1 MKIKHLFVIIL
12 LSATIPVY
20 SQDATANN
28 AEKEAAYTKTINSRA
43 EKIVNNIDVQDD
55 AKKARLVKII
65 ADQYRNLNTI
75 HTSRDEKVKAIKA
88 SGAEKNTTD
97 TKIKAAEDEANVQLG
112 RLHQTYL
119 TQLSTELTPEQVD
132 AVKDGMT
139 YGVLP
144 LTYKGYQEMIPA
156 LNDDQKQQ
164 IKIWLTEAREHAMD
178 AESSEK
184 KHWWFGKYKG
194 RINNYLS
201 NAGYDLKK
209 EGDAWEKRRQEAK
222 EKAKNQN

>member
-12 LSATIPVY
+12 LSATIPAY
-20 SQDATANN
+20 SQDAAAAN
-28 AEKEAAYTKTINSRA
+28 AEKEAAYTKTITNRA
-43 EKIVNNIDVQDD
+43 EKIVNNLDVQDD

-65 ADQYRNLNTI
+65 ADQYKNLNTI
-75 HTSRDEKVKAIKA
+75 HESKVDVDAK
-88 SGAEKNTTD
+88 
-97 TKIKAAEDEANVQLG
+97 LG
-112 RLHQTYL
+112 RLHETYL
-119 TQLSTELTPEQVD
+119 AQLSTELTAAQVD

-139 YGVLP
+139 YGVVP
-144 LTYKGYQEMIPA
+144 ITYKGYQEMIPT

-164 IKIWLTEAREHAMD
+164 IKTWLIEAREHAMD

-209 EGDAWEKRRQEAK
+209 EGDAWEKRRQDAK
-222 EKAKNQN
+222 EKSKNQN

>member
-1 MKIKHLFVIIL
+1 MKLILLFVIIV
-12 LSATIPVY
+12 LSAAIPAF
-20 SQDATANN
+20 SQDATAAN
-28 AEKEAAYTKTINSRA
+28 AEKEAAYTRTITSRA
-43 EKIVNNIDVQDD
+43 EKIVNNLNLQDA
-55 AKKARLVKII
+55 AKSSRLVKII
-65 ADQYRNLNTI
+65 ADQYRNLNDI
-75 HTSRDEKVKAIKA
+75 HASKADVDAKLA
-88 SGAEKNTTD
+88 T
-97 TKIKAAEDEANVQLG
+97 
-112 RLHQTYL
+112 LHQTYL

-144 LTYKGYQEMIPA
+144 ITYKGYQEMIPT

-164 IKIWLTEAREHAMD
+164 IKTWLIEAREHAMD

-201 NAGYDLKK
+201 SAGYDLKK
-209 EGDAWEKRRQEAK
+209 EGEAWEKRRQEAK
-222 EKAKNQN
+222 EKSKNQNKS